1 MPRTSP
7 SLPISLVAAL
17 AITLA
22 VSPPA
27 TSVRAGN
34 SPAGVPPREV
44 RAVWITTVAG
54 LDWPSSR
61 DTAVQRAT
69 LLAIVER
76 LRAAGFNTIFF
87 QVRGRGDAVYRS
99 SVEPWSAVLTGRQGG
114 DPGWDPLAFILDAAH
129 ARGMEVHAWFNT
141 YFVKGGKEPPPATTP
156 AHVITAHP
164 DWVVRS
170 GDQWWL
176 DPGEPAVDR
185 YLLGVAKEL
194 VTRYPLDG
202 LHLDYLRYPGR
213 KFDDDR
219 SYHRYGAG
227 LPRDEWRR
235 KNITRFLGR
244 VRAALLETDPL
255 IKLGVAPIGIYRNPA
270 GVRGLESYSD
280 VYQDTHHWTELR
292 LVDYVVPQLYWPV
305 GGANG
310 DPDFGK
316 MAGLWRDET
325 KGCQLYLGIGSYKD
339 EVLEQSERLVAVA
352 RSSGSEGHA
361 FFRYSNIAP
370 LLPLRSHAGMAL
382 PPVMGWKDSVPPEP
396 PAAVHVSAEGGIRR
410 ISWEPPA
417 RRDEPGGHFAL
428 YRITGAARGEPREE
442 TLLAVVPRSAR
453 SAADTVDPGMGEV
466 WYAVTSVDRSWNESL
481 PVEFPAPPTAS
492 RPGPAATGT
501 IAAGGGVRIGVPLE
515 ASGSPALF
523 LPLMLE
529 GRSMV
534 DVSVRPETG
543 GAPVG
548 LFHGEKR
555 AGGHVITLDLSGLR
569 PGRYRCRVVAGMS
582 VGERKVRVRR

>member
-7 SLPISLVAAL
+7 FLPISVVAAL
-17 AITLA
+17 AISMAL
-22 VSPPA
+22 SPPLTPA
-27 TSVRAGN
+27 LAGN
-34 SPAGVPPREV
+34 FPARAPSREV
-44 RAVWITTVAG
+44 RAVWVTTVAG
-54 LDWPSSR
+54 LDWPLSR
-61 DTAVQRAT
+61 DTALQRAS
-69 LLAIVER
+69 LLAMVER

-87 QVRGRGDAVYRS
+87 QVRGRGDAIYRS

-164 DWVVRS
+164 RWVVRW

-185 YLLGVAKEL
+185 YLLDVAKEL
-194 VTRYPLDG
+194 VDRYPLDG
-202 LHLDYLRYPGR
+202 LHLDYIRYPGR
-213 KFDDDR
+213 EFDDDR
-219 SYHRYGAG
+219 SYRRYGSG

-235 KNITRFLGR
+235 RNITRFMGR
-244 VRAALLETDPL
+244 VRAALLEIDPL

-310 DPDFGK
+310 DPDFRK

-361 FFRYSNIAP
+361 FFRYTNIEP
-370 LLPLRSHAGMAL
+370 LLPLLSHAGKAL
-382 PPVMGWKDSVPPEP
+382 PPVMAWKDSVPPEP
-396 PAAVHVSAEGGIRR
+396 PAAVHVSADGWIRR
-410 ISWEPPA
+410 IRWEPPA
-417 RRDEPGGHFAL
+417 RGDEPRGRFAL
-428 YRITGAARGEPREE
+428 YRMRGAARREPREE
-442 TLLAVVPRSAR
+442 TLLAVVPWSVR
-453 SAADTVDPGMGEV
+453 SAADTVDPGTEEV

-481 PVEFPAPPTAS
+481 PVEFPVPPTAA
-492 RPGPAATGT
+492 RPGPASAGT
-501 IAAGGGVRIGVPLE
+501 IGVGGGVRVGVPRE
-515 ASGSPALF
+515 AHGSTALF
-523 LPLMLE
+523 LPLMLD

-534 DVSVRPETG
+534 DVSVRPLTG
-543 GAPVG
+543 GAAVG
-548 LFHGEKR
+548 LFRGEKR
-555 AGGHVITLDLSGLR
+555 AGGHVITLDVSGLE
-569 PGRYRCRVVAGMS
+569 PGRYRCRVVAGVS
-582 VGERKVRVRR
+582 VSERELRVGR